1 MNNPTTWNNLFS
13 FSPSHQNKQI
23 EEKDLHLLNPPNSS
37 SDSKKALT
45 LDSTVYVFFCGSRC
59 KETYGITE
67 PWFEPLETVVNVT
80 RIIKL
85 TQTGKKT
92 AWKDATK
99 RCWLWQN
106 RGLGAGE
113 RANKDA
119 WSCLWFLVFRG
130 RCDMWSSVFL
140 AGIQSVKCDELWL
153 PQAH

>member
-99 RCWLWQN
+99 RC
-106 RGLGAGE
+106 
-113 RANKDA
+113 
-119 WSCLWFLVFRG
+119 
-130 RCDMWSSVFL
+130 
-140 AGIQSVKCDELWL
+140 
-153 PQAH
+153 